1 MKKILFILTLCLSL
15 LMFSQKSENNFLGFL
30 EIAIDGNM
38 AINGPYKGKPQDI
51 GTTLNFEIRAGWEWH
66 SQMLGFTYELHEAID
81 YYKMAV
87 FFNHKFNYSLFDIIY
102 LDNDRWT
109 TYAGFEL
116 GMIRRYFEN
125 DPDWIQYGFNVGIY
139 YNIKNTPL
147 SININYNMF
156 RGETA
161 YREHQKTYFDEF
173 RHDVM
178 YGIKYNF

>member
-1 MKKILFILTLCLSL
+1 MKTSLILILILFNSILYC
-15 LMFSQKSENNFLGFL
+15 QNNFKGFVEL
-30 EIAIDGNM
+30 AFDGNM
-38 AINGPYKGKPQDI
+38 AINGPYKDKPQDI
-51 GTTLNFEIRAGWEWH
+51 GTTLNLELRIGWEWEK
-66 SQMLGFTYELHEAID
+66 QMLGFAYESHDAIE
-81 YYKMAV
+81 YWKMAL
-87 FFNHKFNYSLFDIIY
+87 FFHHKFNSSLYNIIH

-125 DPDWIQYGFNVGIY
+125 DPDWIQYGFNTGIY
-139 YNIKNTPL
+139 YNIKNSPFSL
-147 SININYNMF
+147 NINYNVF

-161 YREHQKTYFDEF
+161 YRKYQKTYFDEF

>member
-1 MKKILFILTLCLSL
+1 MKKLILLLFFISSIS
-15 LMFSQKSENNFLGFL
+15 FSQHNFMGFL

-51 GTTLNFEIRAGWEWH
+51 GTTLNFEVRLGWEWDK
-66 SQMLGFTYELHEAID
+66 QMLGFSYESHHAIE
-81 YYKMAV
+81 YWKMAV
-87 FFNHKFNYSLFDIIY
+87 FFNHKFNNSLFDIVQ
-102 LDNDRWT
+102 LRKSDRWT

-125 DPDWIQYGFNVGIY
+125 DPDWIQYGFNAGIY
-139 YNIKNTPL
+139 YNIKNSPF
-147 SININYNMF
+147 SININYNVF

-161 YREHQKTYFDEF
+161 YRQYQKTYFEQF